1 MDVPMR
7 LNIKYK
13 MLDPMEKYL
22 KIKVLWSSI
31 LEKIRY
37 FQSTSHAFL
46 FHDHL
51 ELLDIISQNVNIYQ
65 IEVFSQNYLQIF
77 IYLPKSIKITE
88 LPFLYNMSDFIC
100 PFSLFSYKLPGSQ
113 FLMLSLL

>member
-1 MDVPMR
+1 
-7 LNIKYK
+7 

-51 ELLDIISQNVNIYQ
+51 ELLEIISQNVNIYQ
-65 IEVFSQNYLQIF
+65 IEVYAQIHL
-77 IYLPKSIKITE
+77 IRGTVNI
-88 LPFLYNMSDFIC
+88 
-100 PFSLFSYKLPGSQ
+100 
-113 FLMLSLL
+113 SLLVQINKNYQIALSI